1 MLSAPILL
9 MLDSTRPKP
18 TVESVV
24 KKKHRIFFNIF
35 ILTLLL
41 LPLVS
46 LLPTDSVF
54 ASDADSWRKI
64 REGVSGYTAV
74 KGQETDVLIQG
85 SGQNW
90 RQLRNGPVAT
100 YGAWLLALTVFALGG
115 FFLIRGQVKLTEPRS
130 GVTILRWN
138 YAERI
143 LHWFTAIIFLILMLT
158 GLSLLYG
165 RAVLIPVIGH
175 SFFSGYAELAKLAHN
190 YLGPLF
196 IAGLLLMFIVWVK
209 DNIPSRLDIEWLKHF
224 GGMIG
229 NKHPSADRINAGEK
243 IWFWLLIFAGIAVS
257 ITGLVLDFTNLGQ
270 ERWLIQ
276 VSHIIHSVSA
286 LLLSVGALGHIYIG
300 TIGTEGALEGMKTG
314 EVDVTWAR
322 QHHDLWYKKLQ

>member
-1 MLSAPILL
+1 MTGP
-9 MLDSTRPKP
+9 STMNKAQRRFI
-18 TVESVV
+18 S
-24 KKKHRIFFNIF
+24 F
-35 ILTLLL
+35 ILFALLI

-64 REGVSGYTAV
+64 REGVAGYTAV

-115 FFLIRGQVKLTEPRS
+115 FYLIRGQVKLTEPRS
-130 GVTILRWN
+130 GETILRWS

-165 RAVLIPVIGH
+165 RAVLIPVFGH
-175 SFFSGYAELAKLAHN
+175 TLFSGYAELAKLSHN

-196 IAGLLLMFIVWVK
+196 IVGLLLMFIAWVK
-209 DNIPSRLDIEWLKHF
+209 DNIPSRLDIEWFKHF

-229 NKHPSADRINAGEK
+229 SKHPSADRINAGEK
-243 IWFWLLIFAGIAVS
+243 TWFWLLIFAGTAVS

-270 ERWLIQ
+270 ERSLIQ
-276 VSHIIHSVSA
+276 ISHIIHSISA

-314 EVDVTWAR
+314 KVDVNWAK
-322 QHHDLWYKKLQ
+322 QHHDLWYKKLQQSQPKRPLD